1 MLKKW
6 FFALILCVFSV
17 SIMAEEMNIKITV
30 NQQVFS
36 ARLNNQTAAR
46 ELFNLLPLEL
56 DMTELNGN
64 EKYHQFHGQKFTTQS
79 KIMPQI
85 NNGDLMIFGNNY
97 LVIFYKNFTQ
107 NNYAYTP
114 IGKIDNP
121 KDLAKILGH
130 GNVKVK
136 IEK

>member
-1 MLKKW
+1 MLKKII
-6 FFALILCVFSV
+6 FAFVCGIVCFSAW
-17 SIMAEEMNIKITV
+17 AEEMNIKITV
-30 NQQVFS
+30 NQHKFS
-36 ARLNNQTAAR
+36 ARLNSQTAAQ
-46 ELFNLLPLEL
+46 EFFALLPLEL
-56 DMTELNGN
+56 EMTELNGN
-64 EKYHQFHGQKFTTQS
+64 EKYHQFNGQKFTTQS
-79 KIMPQI
+79 KIIPQI
-85 NNGDLMIFGNNY
+85 ENGDLMIFGNNY

-121 KDLAKILGH
+121 KDLANALGR